1 MGNEQQNP
9 GQTLAENLSNSPFF
23 AFKSR
28 MERAYRRH
36 VYRYGDWHE
45 RDYRLKVWMITG
57 STILVLAIVIA
68 CVVRTDYLKLEEK
81 RLASNAQVC
90 LTQGDYAGA
99 IASAGKALALNPN
112 DLAACRAMAD
122 ASAQSRMP
130 AELYWVQRLAD
141 LSPTIANKLRLAEVA
156 LRSQSAP
163 YPVTTVVLTEL
174 AESAV
179 NNPEYQMIAGNLAL
193 ALHQSTD
200 AEGHFETA
208 VQLDPSNPQYAL
220 SLATLQLDSANESV
234 QRQARQQLE
243 KLSLDGTLG
252 AAALRTLVANRQA
265 AADPAGAD
273 HYSEQLLKLPQSTM
287 ADRLQNLELL
297 QGLNQTTF
305 GERLQT
311 AMALA
316 ANQPALVGQLSNWM
330 QSHGLAS
337 ANLQWLGSLPKN
349 IRSEPAYKLALAQ
362 AYLKMGKWQD
372 LLDMGNRDNWSD
384 QDFLRLALISHAWA
398 QLGEPTVAQSNW
410 GEAIKKAGDH
420 YEAMTN
426 LLVLA
431 ENWQLTQAQQ
441 YLRQRILQLAPQ

>member
-1 MGNEQQNP
+1 MGNAQQNP
-9 GQTLAENLSNSPFF
+9 GQSLAENLSNSQLF

-28 MERAYRRH
+28 LERAYRRH

-57 STILVLAIVIA
+57 STVLVLAIVIA

-90 LTQGDYAGA
+90 LTQGDYTGA
-99 IASAGKALALNPN
+99 AASAGKALALNPN
-112 DLAACRAMAD
+112 NLAACRAMAD
-122 ASAQSRMP
+122 AAAQSHMP

-141 LSPTIANKLRLAEVA
+141 VSPTIANKLRLAEVA

-163 YPVTTVVLTEL
+163 FPVTSVVLTEL
-174 AESAV
+174 AESAA
-179 NNPEYQMIAGNLAL
+179 NNPEYHMIAGNLAL

-208 VQLDPSNPQYAL
+208 VQLDPSNPQYVL
-220 SLATLQLDSANESV
+220 SLATLQLDSSNQSV

-243 KLSLDGTLG
+243 KLSLDGSLG
-252 AAALRTLVANRQA
+252 AAALRTLVASRQSA
-265 AADPAGAD
+265 GDPAGAD

-287 ADRLQNLELL
+287 ADRLENLEVL
-297 QGLNQTTF
+297 QGLNQATF
-305 GERLQT
+305 TERLHA

-316 ANQPALVGQLSNWM
+316 GTQPTQVGQLSNWM
-330 QSHGLAS
+330 QAHGLTS
-337 ANLQWLGSLPKN
+337 ENLEWLGNLPKN
-349 IRSEPAYKLALAQ
+349 IRSDQTYKLAVAQ
-362 AYLKMGKWQD
+362 AYLKMGKWQA

-384 QDFLRLALISHAWA
+384 HDFLRLALISHAWA

-431 ENWQLTQAQQ
+431 ESWQLPQAQQ